1 MIEIKNLHKSFG
13 SRNVLN
19 GLTFNVRDREN
30 LVVIGLSG
38 TGKSILL
45 KNMVG
50 LIKPTSGSIIV
61 DGVDITK
68 CSLAQLRETQKKMG
82 YVFQEAALFDSL
94 TIYENVAFG
103 LKNLSSMPASQIGKR
118 VTECLAMVGLKSD
131 IEKLKPSSLSG
142 GMKKRAA
149 IARTIAYSPRYIFY
163 DEPTTGLDP
172 IMSDVISDLIIHLRD
187 KLQITSVA
195 VSHDMKS
202 AHKMADRI
210 IMLYQGRIVFD
221 GTPTEAESTDNKTV
235 RQFVEGSAQ
244 GPIEAERTFK

>member
-19 GLTFNVRDREN
+19 GLTFNVRDGEN

-61 DGVDITK
+61 DGIDITK
-68 CSLAQLRETQKKMG
+68 CSLSQLRETQKKMG

-187 KLQITSVA
+187 KLKITSVA

-221 GTPTEAESTDNKTV
+221 GTPTEAESTDNRTV